1 MSINDSRTHLSL
13 IAAEDRTDY
22 NYVKVI
28 ITTAKTVFAWL
39 DYYTYKVK
47 FWNN

>member
-22 NYVKVI
+22 NYVEVFI
-28 ITTAKTVFAWL
+28 STSKTVFAWL
-39 DYYTYKVK
+39 DKYKYKVK
-47 FWNN
+47 FWKD